1 MRNEQTISL
10 DLSKTGPGEIVTAG
24 QGDSSGTTIT
34 AEIYDNGDAA
44 DLSGS
49 TAWLVVLLPDRE
61 HYYRGAC
68 SVSGSSV
75 SCTVDESKLCS
86 VAGYTDEAYFTFT
99 QGGKM
104 FSTERFAIEIYRSA
118 LDGQEPSENWD
129 AAVDDLI
136 ARGEAAVSAAN
147 EAAADANSS
156 ASSADEAADD
166 ANDAAANANAATE
179 LASAATTA
187 ASGAASTANDA
198 AQSAISAAANI
209 ESMIRESL
217 GGLSDIGDI
226 GGALDRLARESCSG
240 GIYVSGTWYVK
251 SSAVEWDGTVLT
263 VHGSRP
269 DDGRMHLPTTRCRSE
284 DAYELARSAS
294 EAVSTMSATV
304 EGLLE
309 SVGVLTSA
317 VRSLAL
323 AAGSYPVVVGE
334 TMYLRGVTYSAGRL
348 TVPAASLSAGKML
361 ISKH

>member
-166 ANDAAANANAATE
+166 ANDAAANANSAAE

-198 AQSAISAAANI
+198 AQSALSAAANI
-209 ESMIRESL
+209 ETMIRDSL

-226 GGALDRLARESCSG
+226 GGAVDRLARESCSG
-240 GIYVSGTWYVK
+240 GIYISGTWYVK

-269 DDGRMHLPTTRCRSE
+269 DDGRMHLPTTRCRGD
-284 DAYELARSAS
+284 DAYELAAAATDAVAS
-294 EAVSTMSATV
+294 ISATV

-309 SVGVLTSA
+309 SVGVLAAA

-323 AAGSYPVVVGE
+323 SAGSYPVVVGE
-334 TMYLRGVTYSAGRL
+334 TMYLRGVSYASSRL
-348 TVPAASLSAGKML
+348 TIPAASPSGGRML